1 MSAWNS
7 APPDARSFSMTILV
21 DMEML
26 TGPGVSNNGSEES
39 RSIFHIQSARIANWE
54 IVSAKIDWR
63 MLLFGF
69 KNYESD
75 FNTGY
80 ELLSY
85 AEIPLL
91 GLNHAVSFALTCLLV
106 RQLILHPKSGQPME
120 AG

>member
-1 MSAWNS
+1 
-7 APPDARSFSMTILV
+7 
-21 DMEML
+21 MEML

-120 AG
+120 AGI